1 MKNYLFTRNYIKQI
15 FADDPAQEQQSTEQ
29 STESQEGKT
38 KEADPPKP
46 DDKGGEKKY
55 TDADIDKIVNTRLA
69 REREKHQKDVDEA
82 KKLGEMGAQE
92 RAEYERDQLK
102 KELDALK
109 KETARNG
116 MAKEAR
122 KMLAAEDITIP
133 DTLVSML
140 ITTEAESTKQNVN
153 DFAKIFKEAVQDA
166 VKDALKGKA
175 PSMGGKSTITKAELD
190 KKLKTI
196 ASPYERQRLI
206 AEHIDLYQKGNSM
219 NRIRKYAKQIF
230 AAEANTTTSADLE
243 PVISID
249 HTNRL
254 VEGIKSLQTVLGI
267 VDLKPMAEGT
277 TVKMYKTTQKNT
289 PDQVAEGETILL
301 TKLDRKL
308 VKTFELKLNKYRKQT
323 TAEAIQKV
331 GKQKAINE
339 TDTVFMR
346 NIQKGIKN
354 TFFVFVAAGT
364 GTAENLAEKKA
375 KASASIQGA
384 LAGLWAKL
392 SAYFEDM
399 DVEPIYFINPLDIAT
414 YLANAQITIQT
425 AFGFQYVENF
435 LGLGTVVLDNSLPAG
450 SVEGT
455 VKQNLNGVFIPA
467 DGSVGETF
475 GLTTDET
482 GMVGMK
488 HYLADDS
495 ASVNTLIM
503 EGVTFYAEDASGI
516 FKAPIAV
523 EAATEPASLSTEE
536 ATVATEAKK

>member
-1 MKNYLFTRNYIKQI
+1 MSVRGLSRSTSIYIR
-15 FADDPAQEQQSTEQ
+15 
-29 STESQEGKT
+29 
-38 KEADPPKP
+38 KE
-46 DDKGGEKKY
+46 
-55 TDADIDKIVNTRLA
+55 
-69 REREKHQKDVDEA
+69 
-82 KKLGEMGAQE
+82 
-92 RAEYERDQLK
+92 
-102 KELDALK
+102 
-109 KETARNG
+109 
-116 MAKEAR
+116 
-122 KMLAAEDITIP
+122 
-133 DTLVSML
+133 
-140 ITTEAESTKQNVN
+140 
-153 DFAKIFKEAVQDA
+153 
-166 VKDALKGKA
+166 
-175 PSMGGKSTITKAELD
+175 
-190 KKLKTI
+190 
-196 ASPYERQRLI
+196 
-206 AEHIDLYQKGNSM
+206 NSM

-301 TKLDRKL
+301 TKLERKL

-450 SVEGT
+450 SVAGT

-495 ASVNTLIM
+495 ASINTLIM

>member
-1 MKNYLFTRNYIKQI
+1 MSVRGLSRSTSIYIR
-15 FADDPAQEQQSTEQ
+15 
-29 STESQEGKT
+29 
-38 KEADPPKP
+38 KE
-46 DDKGGEKKY
+46 
-55 TDADIDKIVNTRLA
+55 
-69 REREKHQKDVDEA
+69 
-82 KKLGEMGAQE
+82 
-92 RAEYERDQLK
+92 
-102 KELDALK
+102 
-109 KETARNG
+109 
-116 MAKEAR
+116 
-122 KMLAAEDITIP
+122 
-133 DTLVSML
+133 
-140 ITTEAESTKQNVN
+140 
-153 DFAKIFKEAVQDA
+153 
-166 VKDALKGKA
+166 
-175 PSMGGKSTITKAELD
+175 
-190 KKLKTI
+190 
-196 ASPYERQRLI
+196 
-206 AEHIDLYQKGNSM
+206 NSM

-301 TKLDRKL
+301 TKLERKL

-364 GTAENLAEKKA
+364 GTAKNLAEKKA

-435 LGLGTVVLDNSLPAG
+435 LGLGTVVLDNSLTAG
-450 SVEGT
+450 SVVGT

-467 DGSVGETF
+467 DGSVGDTF

-523 EAATEPASLSTEE
+523 EAATEPESLSTEE